1 MVAKQ
6 EMIRKVDAVELKYH
20 FRGIG
25 EQVTTSLI
33 KLQVSGALGGQDV
46 HMHQASLALHHWFAM
61 TIFFRGVHQ
70 PMFILVAAGWRAR
83 QRGLKAKLMV
93 SDDLAVGG
101 DVLAANGHHEDDD
114 TTVGESDG
122 NSGTSASTGS
132 GADVVPEKRRRH
144 AFIQLSP
151 ALQSE
156 CKRLQQVATRGS
168 GLSNAE

>member
-6 EMIRKVDAVELKYH
+6 EMIRKVEVVDLKYH

-46 HMHQASLALHHWFAM
+46 HMFQASLALHHWFAM

-101 DVLAANGHHEDDD
+101 DVLAANGHHDDD

-132 GADVVPEKRRRH
+132 DTDVVPEKRRRR

-156 CKRLQQVATRGS
+156 CKKLQQVATRGS